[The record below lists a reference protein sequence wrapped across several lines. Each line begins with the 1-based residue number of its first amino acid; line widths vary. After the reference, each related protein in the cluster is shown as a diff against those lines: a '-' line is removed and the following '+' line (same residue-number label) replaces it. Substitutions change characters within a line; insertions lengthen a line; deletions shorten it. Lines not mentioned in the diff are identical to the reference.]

1 MKTILSIIAI
11 ITFIGFYSTG
21 AFVPETQGIVDTVAG
36 LEVLSDTDM
45 AQQVG
50 GFWHHYADVD
60 RFPGGD
66 TAVCTD
72 DFFEPC
78 DTDNKVR
85 WNFRLNCVECDGYT
99 QYYTEMWWR
108 KVDGEIT
115 STCEY
120 EIATCTYDEWVSNHW
135 MSCELYMGPQCR

>member
-11 ITFIGFYSTG
+11 ITVIGLYSTG

-50 GFWHHYADVD
+50 GFRHRYATVD

-66 TAVCTD
+66 TAVCTE
-72 DFFEPC
+72 DFFESC

-85 WNFRLNCVECDGYT
+85 WNFRLNCERCDGYT
-99 QYYTEMWWR
+99 QYHPEMW
-108 KVDGEIT
+108 
-115 STCEY
+115 
-120 EIATCTYDEWVSNHW
+120 
-135 MSCELYMGPQCR
+135 